1 MAPECEELYRSQKG
15 DRVRL
20 INALAFHY
28 MMLKDTEHQK
38 ENEKTVK
45 DLMRQADL
53 IESDCIS
60 NFLLKGVSYL
70 MNRDYK
76 NAERMFTNAEG
87 AVMKDRDFVR
97 DDEGSTESHFVA
109 GKIGCACVQLC
120 CGKYREALRLYRE
133 ALETNADAC
142 GAGVRLGIARCKAAE
157 ENTDLADLA
166 VERAAA
172 CAPDCAEVK
181 AAKASILRRRAFDV
195 DDKEDAKQLVKE
207 SVTLAADAYQ
217 TTKDDM
223 LVFIYLF
230 IYYSFLFFLFSF
242 FFFFSILLS
251 FFDFFNFSCLD

>member
-1 MAPECEELYRSQKG
+1 M
-15 DRVRL
+15 RL

-38 ENEKTVK
+38 ANEKTVK

-60 NFLLKGVSYL
+60 SFLLKGVSYL

-181 AAKASILRRRAFDV
+181 AAKASILRRRAFDA
-195 DDKEDAKQLVKE
+195 DDKEDAKKLVKE

-230 IYYSFLFFLFSF
+230 ILSYLFLSFFLFPFHSF
-242 FFFFSILLS
+242 HSYFFL
-251 FFDFFNFSCLD
+251 